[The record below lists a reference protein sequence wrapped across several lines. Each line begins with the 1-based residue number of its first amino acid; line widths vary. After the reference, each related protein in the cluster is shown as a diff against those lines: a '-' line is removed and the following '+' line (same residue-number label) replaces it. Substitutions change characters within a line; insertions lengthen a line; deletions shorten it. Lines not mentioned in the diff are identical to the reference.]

1 MARLHCNQSRPGQ
14 MARADI
20 DVQPSQATTAEPFDT
35 TSDTLMLPSR
45 KAAMRRAQDVLQKTP
60 EMRQERIDQLSQALK
75 RGKIILDSEILA
87 DKLIGTQL
95 YDLQSAA

>member
-1 MARLHCNQSRPGQ
+1 VG
-14 MARADI
+14 I

-35 TSDTLMLPSR
+35 TSDAILLPSR
-45 KAAMRRAQDVLQKTP
+45 KAAMRCARDVLEKTP

-75 RGKIILDSEILA
+75 IGEIILDSEILA